1 MQTIRLEVEDSKVDI
16 VLNIIKNLKD
26 NIVSKYEII
35 NNERENRDFINISQK
50 SLEQVWDNQ
59 EDSIYDK
66 FLQQVWCSSCKVS
79 FCE

>member
-66 FLQQVWCSSCKVS
+66 FLQQV
-79 FCE
+79 